1 MNRVRAAFA
10 AMVLGILLPA
20 PPASAAEP
28 AALSLAWSPCAA
40 AGSSLECA
48 TIQVPLDHADPTGP
62 SIDLA
67 ISRLPAADPSRR
79 RGVLLVNPGGPG
91 GSGLGLPEYIAQL
104 FAGHPRV
111 AQEFDLIGFDPR
123 FVGRSSPATCGLTGA
138 DIAILRWPGAGG
150 FPGEVAQARS
160 IAQRCAA
167 HAGWAIPYATTA
179 DAARDMDL
187 IRAALGER
195 KMSYLG
201 YSYGTSLARAYVA
214 LFPDRVDRFVLD
226 SNTNPLE
233 SGRETFRGF
242 GPAFERM
249 LGLFASAA
257 ARDDAR
263 YGLGSDARTV
273 RRVVDGL
280 VARAEKEPLPVG
292 EETFTA
298 AELRTLIFRM
308 LYAENRFDYLGRFL
322 SVLRAGQPL
331 PADLAFLVNAGSWEA
346 PPPAPADNAVAGYF
360 LVTCADSKW
369 PTKVGRY
376 RAEQVIDSR
385 AYPFFGPA
393 AANIS
398 PCAFWPEIDRPGM
411 PSVAGSRIPSVAG
424 SRVPVLLI
432 NSLGDPATPYAGALA
447 TRRMMPNAR
456 LVTVSASHHA
466 VLGEYPNACVEEA
479 AVGYLLSG
487 RLPMRD
493 LACPA

>member
-1 MNRVRAAFA
+1 MMLDVWMNRVRVAISAL
-10 AMVLGILLPA
+10 MLGILLPA
-20 PPASAAEP
+20 PPAVAADP
-28 AALSLAWSPCAA
+28 APASLVWSPCPAV
-40 AGSSLECA
+40 GSRLECA
-48 TIQVPLDHADPTGP
+48 TVEAPLDHANPGGP
-62 SIDLA
+62 RIDLA
-67 ISRLPAADPSRR
+67 ISRLPAADPARR

-111 AQEFDLIGFDPR
+111 AQEFDIIGFDPR

-138 DIAILRWPGAGG
+138 DIAILRWPAAAG
-150 FPGEVAQARS
+150 FSGEVAQARS
-160 IAQRCAA
+160 VARRCAT

-187 IRAALGER
+187 IRAALGEPR
-195 KMSYLG
+195 LSYLG
-201 YSYGTSLARAYVA
+201 YSYGTTLGRAYVA
-214 LFPDRVDRFVLD
+214 LFPHRVDRFILD
-226 SNTNPLE
+226 SNTNPE
-233 SGRETFRGF
+233 ATGRETFRGF
-242 GPAFERM
+242 GRDFERM

-273 RRVVDGL
+273 RRVVDEL
-280 VARAEKEPLPVG
+280 VARAEEEPLPVG

-331 PADLAFLVNAGSWEA
+331 PADLAFLVNAGSWETPA
-346 PPPAPADNAVAGYF
+346 PAPADNAVAGYF

-369 PTKVGRY
+369 PTEIGRY
-376 RAEQVIDSR
+376 RAEQVRDSR

-398 PCAFWPEIDRPGM
+398 PCAFWPEVDRRRM
-411 PSVAGSRIPSVAG
+411 PSVAD

-456 LVTVSASHHA
+456 LVTVPVSHHA
-466 VLGEYPNACVEEA
+466 VLGEYPNACVEDA

-487 RLPMRD
+487 RLPVRD
-493 LACPA
+493 LTCPA